1 MIWINLKRIAVAAA
15 IISSPFILSACNLY
29 KTPSPGG
36 AGGTGT
42 GGGETQTAPVSG
54 NVITYT
60 DGGFSPSQI
69 KVKVGET
76 VTFKNDSK
84 ATIQVNSAPH
94 PVHTS
99 FLELNIGTI
108 APGETKTVTFTTAGT
123 KKYHNHLNA
132 GQNGTVVVE

>member
-1 MIWINLKRIAVAAA
+1 M
-15 IISSPFILSACNLY
+15 Y
-29 KTPSPGG
+29 KTPSQGG
-36 AGGTGT
+36 TGGTGT
-42 GGGETQTAPVSG
+42 TGGQTETAPVSG

-84 ATIQVNSAPH
+84 TTIQVNSASH

-99 FLELNIGTI
+99 FPELNIGAI
-108 APGETKTVTFTTAGT
+108 APGESKSVKLTTAGT
-123 KKYHNHLNA
+123 KKYHNHLSPA
-132 GQNGTVVVE
+132 QSGTIVVE